1 LFRLALIIL
10 SSRFALNIK
19 GVSYTTVFVEY
30 PDIEGRLKADSVPSN
45 GTKADSAPFYTLPA
59 LVDPNTGAKIADS
72 QNIAEYL
79 DKQYPAA
86 GVPVFFPPG
95 SRTLQVCT
103 FSTDSPEQQLN
114 RPSQLGFRSAFQERV
129 RSFIRKVITQPIA
142 VALNPVSAEYWTR
155 TRSERDG
162 GPIEDVAPVG
172 SEKRAGLVRDV
183 LKGLHAVAG
192 FFDGGEAGGPFAMG
206 AEPCFAD
213 LDIASTF
220 VWAQTVDGEG
230 EGSLW
235 ADIAKADGGRWARY
249 LEAFDKWR
257 TVH

>member
-1 LFRLALIIL
+1 
-10 SSRFALNIK
+10 
-19 GVSYTTVFVEY
+19 VFVEY
-30 PDIEGRLKADSVPSN
+30 PDIEGRLKADGIPSN
-45 GTKADSAPFYTLPA
+45 GKKADGAPLYTLPA

-95 SRTLQVCT
+95 SRTLQVRIPP
-103 FSTDSPEQQLN
+103 TDASEQRLN
-114 RPSQLGFRSAFQERV
+114 RPSQLGFRDAFQERA
-129 RSFIRKVITQPIA
+129 RIFILKLVAQPIV
-142 VALNPVSAEYWTR
+142 VALNTASAEYWARTR
-155 TRSERDG
+155 TGWFG
-162 GPIEDVAPVG
+162 GPIEDVAPDG
-172 SEKRAGLVRDV
+172 SEKRAGLVRDA

-220 VWAQTVDGEG
+220 VWAQTVAGQG

-235 ADIAKADGGRWARY
+235 ADIAEADGGRWARY